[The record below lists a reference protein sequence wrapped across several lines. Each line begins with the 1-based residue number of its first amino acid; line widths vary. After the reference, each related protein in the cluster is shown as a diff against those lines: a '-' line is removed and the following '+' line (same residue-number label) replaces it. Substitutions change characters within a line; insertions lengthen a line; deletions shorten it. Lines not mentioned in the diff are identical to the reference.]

1 MVCRVLRLTSNMTRH
16 DVRTHTPVAVN
27 SSSTKVVT
35 PNNEK
40 ASSAAASNEISQLHD
55 HKDAQLSCQ
64 DAPPCY
70 TDAIAVPLAAEVAP
84 NKNNYYLHN
93 PLK

>member
-16 DVRTHTPVAVN
+16 DVQTRTPVAANN
-27 SSSTKVVT
+27 SSTNVVT

-40 ASSAAASNEISQLHD
+40 ASSAAASNENPQLHD

-70 TDAIAVPLAAEVAP
+70 ADAIAVPLATEV
-84 NKNNYYLHN
+84 
-93 PLK
+93 